1 MLEAVEARGE
11 AVCDPPLYFDSSKP
25 KCVRL
30 RSGAKAAMINEID
43 LKTLWRELDM
53 YEFELE
59 HESFTLQEVWVKI
72 ATLKAKNELDA
83 KE

>member
-1 MLEAVEARGE
+1 
-11 AVCDPPLYFDSSKP
+11 
-25 KCVRL
+25 
-30 RSGAKAAMINEID
+30 MINEID